1 MKLTKKSVIAMVIA
15 LICVVGVAVVLSIPK
30 NSQTPTSTETE
41 APAISQEAEESPVS
55 EEDKKET
62 KADDAEVDP
71 TANDENINGLDKPI
85 FMYFVTNAD
94 LENKDTKATLDKLQ
108 KEYKDKVIFDIKNA
122 DDDKSLYDN
131 FPIKGSMP
139 MLIMQ
144 KKGGDISTFLFANNN
159 YDELKAAIDATL

>member
-15 LICVVGVAVVLSIPK
+15 LICVVGVAVVLLIPK
-30 NSQTPTSTETE
+30 NSQTLTSTETE

-62 KADDAEVDP
+62 KANDAEVDP

-94 LENKDTKATLDKLQ
+94 LENKDTKAALDKLQ